1 MQNPIGLAGIVV
13 ILGIAV
19 AFSSNRK
26 AINLRI
32 VGAAFGL
39 QVVIAV
45 MVIYWDRGQRAI
57 EAMKDGVMAV
67 IGFSQAGID
76 MVFGPLAD
84 TDVIGFSFAINVLPI
99 IIFFSALMSVLYH
112 LRVMEWIVKIV
123 GGALHRIIGT
133 GAVESMNAA
142 ANVFVGQTE
151 APLAVRPYLKNLT
164 EPQMFA
170 VMVSGLAS
178 IAGTV
183 LAGYALMGAEL
194 EYLLAAAFMAAP
206 GGLLMAKIII
216 PDDAVVSSG
225 HREKLTMEPSQ
236 HKNVIL
242 AAASGTTDGLRL
254 AANIGAMLI
263 AVVALIALFNGLVGG
278 VLGLVGIDGPPVL
291 VELLREAALGQE
303 LAEAVLIPGS
313 DKLLF
318 EAGLIIDEAAFVLL
332 EQNSIS
338 PVLVTAPV
346 TVQFILGKI
355 FQPLMYLLSVPWH
368 EAQAA
373 GALFGEKLI
382 LNEFVAFSHLT
393 VYLEGMSPRTIAIST
408 FMLCGFANLSSI
420 AILLGGLGVLV
431 PEKRDL
437 IGRFG
442 LKAVL
447 AGSLSNLMSAALA
460 GLMLTF

>member
-1 MQNPIGLAGIVV
+1 MSNLIGIAGMAV
-13 ILGIAV
+13 ILGIAFL
-19 AFSSNRK
+19 FSSNRK

-32 VGAAFGL
+32 VGAALGL
-39 QVVIAV
+39 QVVVAV
-45 MVIYWDRGQRAI
+45 IVLYWDKGRRAI
-57 EAMKDGVMAV
+57 EVMSEGVMAV
-67 IGFSQAGID
+67 IGYSQAGID

-84 TDVIGFSFAINVLPI
+84 TEVIGFSFAINVLPI

-112 LRVMEWIVKIV
+112 LRIMEWIVKLV
-123 GGALHRIIGT
+123 GGFLHKVIGT

-151 APLAVRPYLKNLT
+151 APLAVRPYLKGLT
-164 EPQMFA
+164 EAQMFA

-194 EYLLAAAFMAAP
+194 KYLLAAAFMAAP
-206 GGLLMAKIII
+206 GGLLMAKIIM
-216 PDDAVVSSG
+216 PDDQVVKSG
-225 HREKLTMEPSQ
+225 EHEQLVMERSQ

-263 AVVALIALFNGLVGG
+263 AFVALIALFNGLVG
-278 VLGLVGIDGPPVL
+278 LVAGWFGY
-291 VELLREAALGQE
+291 ELTLQM
-303 LAEAVLIPGS
+303 
-313 DKLLF
+313 
-318 EAGLIIDEAAFVLL
+318 
-332 EQNSIS
+332 
-338 PVLVTAPV
+338 
-346 TVQFILGKI
+346 ILGRI
-355 FQPLMYLLSVPWH
+355 FQPLMYLLSVPWE

-382 LNEFVAFSHLT
+382 LNEFVAFSHLND
-393 VYLEGMSPRTIAIST
+393 YLEGMSPRTIAIVT
-408 FMLCGFANLSSI
+408 FSLCGFANLSSI

-437 IGRFG
+437 IGQLG

-460 GLMLTF
+460 GLLLTF

>member
-1 MQNPIGLAGIVV
+1 MQNLIGLAGIAV
-13 ILGIAV
+13 ILAIAF

-26 AINLRI
+26 AINLRV

-45 MVIYWDRGQRAI
+45 LVLYWDRGQRAI
-57 EAMKDGVMAV
+57 EVMKDGVMAV
-67 IGFSQAGID
+67 IGFSQAGIN
-76 MVFGPLAD
+76 MVFGPLAN

-99 IIFFSALMSVLYH
+99 IIFFSALMSVMYH
-112 LRVMEWIVKIV
+112 MRIMEWIVKIV
-123 GGALHRIIGT
+123 GGALHKIIGT

-142 ANVFVGQTE
+142 ANIFVGQTE
-151 APLAVRPYLKNLT
+151 APLAVKPYLKGLT

-194 EYLLAAAFMAAP
+194 KYLLAAAFMAAP

-216 PDDAVVSSG
+216 PDDEKISSRQ
-225 HREKLTMEPSQ
+225 HEKLEMEKSQ

-263 AVVALIALFNGLVGG
+263 AFVALIAMVNGLVGW
-278 VLGLVGIDGPPVL
+278 V
-291 VELLREAALGQE
+291 
-303 LAEAVLIPGS
+303 
-313 DKLLF
+313 
-318 EAGLIIDEAAFVLL
+318 AGWFGYDLTL
-332 EQNSIS
+332 QS
-338 PVLVTAPV
+338 
-346 TVQFILGKI
+346 ILGWI
-355 FQPLMYLLSVPWH
+355 FSPLMYLLSVPWE

-382 LNEFVAFSHLT
+382 LNEFVAFSHLNE
-393 VYLEGMSPRTIAIST
+393 YLAGMSSRTIAIVT
-408 FMLCGFANLSSI
+408 FSLCGFANLSSI

-437 IGRFG
+437 IGQLG
-442 LKAVL
+442 MKAVL

-460 GLMLTF
+460 GILLTF